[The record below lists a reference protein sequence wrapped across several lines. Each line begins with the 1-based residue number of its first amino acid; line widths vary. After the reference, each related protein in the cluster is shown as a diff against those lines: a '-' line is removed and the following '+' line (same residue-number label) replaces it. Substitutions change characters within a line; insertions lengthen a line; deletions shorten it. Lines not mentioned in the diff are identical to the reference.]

1 MPCSRGKIMSR
12 EAAKLLLDVTLRH
25 GAEQDA
31 VLADIEKLCAK
42 DEFDRYKRMIG
53 QSMGTM
59 LLDIINPIVGRYPEL
74 KPPEME

>member
-1 MPCSRGKIMSR
+1 MSR
-12 EAAKLLLDVTLRH
+12 QAAKLLLDVILRH

-31 VLADIEKLCAK
+31 VLADIEKLCAI

-53 QSMGTM
+53 KSMGTM
-59 LLDIINPIVGRYPEL
+59 LLDIINPIVGKYPEL

>member
-1 MPCSRGKIMSR
+1 MSR
-12 EAAKLLLDVTLRH
+12 QAAKLLLVVILRH
-25 GAEQDA
+25 EAEQDA

-53 QSMGTM
+53 KPMGTM
-59 LLDIINPIVGRYPEL
+59 LLEIINPIVGKYPEL